1 MARILRVLRDP
12 GGPCAYLPDEVASL
26 EHRVALDVSPEELE
40 AWLERGWRR
49 FGPDYFRPACE
60 ACNACV
66 PVRIEVEAFV
76 PTTSQAR
83 VWKRAGDF
91 RLVFGEPEVDQ
102 ERLALFSAWH
112 QNRSQVRGWESQN
125 LQPEH
130 YRMQFAF
137 PHPAARELA
146 FYDGEKLVGV
156 SICDET
162 PNALS
167 AAYFFY
173 DPAYAKRSLGTLN
186 VLSLIAIAREAQ
198 KRFMYLGFLVADCD
212 SLRYKGR
219 FGARER
225 LSGWPAEDEQSH
237 WVPDPPLSPLSGLSS
252 DGAPE

>member
-12 GGPCAYLPDEVASL
+12 EGPCAYLPDAVASL
-26 EHRVALDVSPEELE
+26 EHRVALDVSPEQLE

-49 FGPDYFRPACE
+49 FGPDYFRPACP
-60 ACNACV
+60 ACEACV
-66 PVRIEVEAFV
+66 PVRIDVEAFR
-76 PTTSQAR
+76 PSASQQR
-83 VWKRAGDF
+83 VWKRANAF
-91 RLVFGEPEVDQ
+91 RLEYGSPEVD
-102 ERLALFSAWH
+102 ERRLELFRHWH
-112 QNRSQVRGWESQN
+112 ENRSLARGWERQEM
-125 LQPEH
+125 LPEH

-146 FYDGEKLVGV
+146 FYDGDRIVGV

-173 DPAYAKRSLGTLN
+173 DPAYAKASLGTLN
-186 VLSLIAIAREAQ
+186 VLSLISVARESG
-198 KRFMYLGFLVADCD
+198 KRFLYLGFLVADCH

-225 LSGWPAEDEQSH
+225 LSGWPRDDEASH
-237 WVPDPPLSPLSGLSS
+237 WTPETRLSTEP
-252 DGAPE
+252 APE